1 LQVLPQRLALVIG
14 LLLLTTASAI
24 AAQPTVPVAELQPGQ
39 TGYGLTVFTGT
50 EVDTFS
56 MTVLGIRHGTR
67 AGGDIIMVELAGHD
81 LERSAVAQGMSGSPV
96 YLDDGRLVGAVA
108 FGWPGALRPIAGLT
122 PAAELLAAG
131 ERRDMPYASNQTN
144 TADPTDLMGADHGGV
159 FASRM
164 LGTEQPITEPAPNT
178 NNTWPTPESLAT
190 RLIPRPKNLDANNLA
205 PLDLG
210 LYAIPASAAAAQAT
224 AATPQRFVPGSA
236 CAVALVTGGAQL
248 GAIGTVSTVD
258 GDRIVCM
265 AHPFMQ
271 LGPVN
276 LPLATAEI
284 ISIFPSREISFKI
297 GSAGTVIGR
306 VTHDL
311 RAGLAGEMSTMAP
324 TAPVSVTVDLPTGQR
339 TLDFEVAQLPS
350 LTPQL
355 VFWCLYNTLLID
367 GDDRSDQLVNY
378 TMTVTVADE
387 QGHEL
392 PPLELNGVSGGAGG
406 VAALAADWQAP
417 LAILLSNRHQR
428 LHLAGVEATIT
439 IERPTRAAIVRAL
452 HGPALITPGQEFTVE
467 VELEHRHGTVTREV
481 FNLTAPAD
489 LKPGPLRLGAAS
501 AREFFALDAMRASGL
516 FQDHGLEATFDLLS
530 RPRSLDDLTVALVAA
545 RPGFTA
551 GGRELSNLPG
561 SVSQTLSLGP
571 PGATQRTL
579 AAYLLRQSRHTGII
593 LQGNAVKDVSVRAQ
607 PAPRP
612 EKGRP

>member
-1 LQVLPQRLALVIG
+1 LPQRLALVIG
-14 LLLLTTASAI
+14 LLLLTTALAI

-39 TGYGLTVFTGT
+39 TGYGLSVFTGT

-56 MTVLGIRHGTR
+56 MTVLGIRRGTR
-67 AGGDIIMVELAGHD
+67 AAGDIIMVELAGHD
-81 LERSAVAQGMSGSPV
+81 LEQSAVAQGMSGSPV

-131 ERRDMPYASNQTN
+131 ERRDMPYASNQPN

-159 FASRM
+159 FASRL
-164 LGTEQPITEPAPNT
+164 LGSEQLQPAQAPSTANP
-178 NNTWPTPESLAT
+178 WPTPESLAAQ
-190 RLIPRPKNLDANNLA
+190 LIPRQQTLDANNLA

-210 LYAIPASAAAAQAT
+210 LYAIPASAAVTAQAT
-224 AATPQRFVPGSA
+224 VATPQRFVPGSA

-311 RAGLAGEMSTMAP
+311 RAGLAGEMGTMAP

-339 TLDFEVAQLPS
+339 TLDFEVAQLPA

-355 VFWCLYNTLLID
+355 VFWCLYNTLLVD

-387 QGHEL
+387 QGQEL
-392 PPLELNGVSGGAGG
+392 PPLKLDGISGGAGG

-417 LAILLSNRHQR
+417 LAILLGNRHQR
-428 LHLAGVEATIT
+428 LQLKGVEAHIT
-439 IERPTRAAIVRAL
+439 VERPARAASVRSL

-467 VELEHRHGTVTREV
+467 VELEHRHGPVTREV
-481 FNLTAPAD
+481 FTLTAPSD

-561 SVSQTLSLGP
+561 SVRQTLSLGP
-571 PGATQRTL
+571 PGATQPTL
-579 AAYLLRQSRHTGII
+579 AAYLLRQSRRTGII